1 MPLITTRSNASAR
14 GYVAA
19 RVISDNFIAN
29 FYGSNTDDRGF
40 GIAIDSSGNAYVS
53 AYSGDATL
61 TKFDNKGTF
70 QWQRAYAQSPNNF
83 WNPIAVVVDSSGN
96 PYIAYQFSSGGNYHY
111 QVIKWDSSGTLQL
124 RSNAVNVGN
133 RGGEI
138 ADLKLD
144 SSGNIYI
151 SSGHDSLQ
159 GGWDGWLAKFNSSG
173 VLQSQYRFDGAN
185 DVFVGHTV
193 NQSSGNIYAVGF
205 TNAGNQDYD
214 GFVLKLNSS
223 FSKVWTRKLRATS
236 GNTMRMY
243 AVVTDSSENVYAA
256 GHGGVSGTQHMII
269 AKWNSSGTLQ
279 WQRKIAAA
287 PDVGIVANGIDVDSS
302 GNLYISG
309 ETGGISELGTTGGT
323 DGLLLKYNSSGEL
336 QWQRKLYSPTTG
348 VEEPLNNIVID
359 NSTSSIYGTG
369 FASGDAGSSLVFRL
383 PTDGSLTGTYS
394 LGGMA
399 TNSIIYA
406 ASSMTESENNM
417 TESADTNLTLSAT
430 SFGTSTING
439 ASNTKTTT
447 TNKVN
452 L

>member
-1 MPLITTRSNASAR
+1 
-14 GYVAA
+14 
-19 RVISDNFIAN
+19 
-29 FYGSNTDDRGF
+29 
-40 GIAIDSSGNAYVS
+40 
-53 AYSGDATL
+53 
-61 TKFDNKGTF
+61 
-70 QWQRAYAQSPNNF
+70 
-83 WNPIAVVVDSSGN
+83 
-96 PYIAYQFSSGGNYHY
+96 
-111 QVIKWDSSGTLQL
+111 
-124 RSNAVNVGN
+124 
-133 RGGEI
+133 
-138 ADLKLD
+138 
-144 SSGNIYI
+144 
-151 SSGHDSLQ
+151 
-159 GGWDGWLAKFNSSG
+159 
-173 VLQSQYRFDGAN
+173 
-185 DVFVGHTV
+185 
-193 NQSSGNIYAVGF
+193 
-205 TNAGNQDYD
+205 
-214 GFVLKLNSS
+214 
-223 FSKVWTRKLRATS
+223 
-236 GNTMRMY
+236 
-243 AVVTDSSENVYAA
+243 
-256 GHGGVSGTQHMII
+256 MII